1 MHVKFYVEPC
11 EAVPGRWQVIAER
24 GDGRTFLLESSLTKK
39 RALASVRLAERAAL
53 FCGATVIA

>member
-1 MHVKFYVEPC
+1 MHVKIYAEPC
-11 EAVPGRWQVIAER
+11 EAVPGRWQVVADR
-24 GDGRTFLLESSLTKK
+24 GEGSTFLLESGLTKK